1 LLLLESRN
9 MNKNL
14 PEINKITTD
23 ETLSLKIKSKITE
36 IAQVA
41 DEFPGVILIHDMRD
55 LSIVYMS
62 PRGVQQLGTT
72 LEELVTIGPAYYYR
86 YFNPKDAEE
95 YVPKMKGLL
104 ERNKEQECITL
115 FQQVRISGPADWT
128 WHLTSVKILMRDE
141 TDKPLLTLGFAIPV
155 DPEHH
160 ITNKVSRLL
169 DENNFLR
176 KNFQQFSKLS
186 KREKEILR
194 LMTLGKSSAEIAA
207 DLFISTTTAETHR
220 RNIRQKLKADTGY
233 ELSQYARAFDL
244 I

>member
-1 LLLLESRN
+1 MS
-9 MNKNL
+9 KNV
-14 PEINKITTD
+14 PDSNNITSNNA
-23 ETLSLKIKSKITE
+23 LNLRIKSKIAE

-41 DEFPGVILIHDMRD
+41 DEFPGVIMIHDMRN

-95 YVPKMKGLL
+95 YVPKMMDML

-115 FQQVRISGPADWT
+115 FQQVRIIGPNDWT
-128 WHLTSVKILMRDE
+128 WHLTSVKILLRDE
-141 TDKPLLTLGFAIPV
+141 TGKPLLTIGIAIPV

-169 DENNFLR
+169 EENNFLR
-176 KNFQQFSKLS
+176 KNFHQFSKLS
-186 KREKEILR
+186 KREKEILK
-194 LMTLGKSSAEIAA
+194 LMALGKSSAEIAS

-220 RNIRQKLKADTGY
+220 RNIRQKLNAESGY
-233 ELSQYARAFDL
+233 EISQYARAFDL

>member
-1 LLLLESRN
+1 

-14 PEINKITTD
+14 PDLDKITSNN
-23 ETLSLKIKSKITE
+23 TLGLKIKNKIAE
-36 IAQVA
+36 IAQIA

-62 PRGVQQLGTT
+62 SRGVQQLGTT
-72 LEELVTIGPAYYYR
+72 LAELVTIGPDYYYR

-104 ERNKEQECITL
+104 ERNTDQECITL
-115 FQQVRISGPADWT
+115 FQQVRIIGPNDWT
-128 WHLTSVKILMRDE
+128 WHLTSVKILMRD
-141 TDKPLLTLGFAIPV
+141 DAGKPLLTIGIAIPV

-169 DENNFLR
+169 EENNFLR
-176 KNFQQFSKLS
+176 KNVQHFSKLS
-186 KREKEILR
+186 KREKQILK
-194 LMTLGKSSAEIAA
+194 LMALGKSAAEIAT
-207 DLFISTTTAETHR
+207 DLFISTNTAETHR
-220 RNIRQKLKADTGY
+220 RNIRQKLNAETGY